1 MSRLSTLVCVV
12 CLVLAASLS
21 GADPASAMDPG
32 PGTSVHAAVE
42 VHDAQVRAPGFR
54 GWKAPDGPFFNDP
67 HRKKG
72 YFRIESKVIDTIR
85 HTPRGSMIRIAVYS
99 LDRMPVANALVAAAR
114 RGVKVQMLLNDH
126 QDTAAM
132 RVIRAEIGADRS
144 AKSFIYRCK
153 ASCRSAANDLNNLHS
168 KFYSFSQAGRSLD
181 VLAVGSANMTLNAD
195 LHQWNDLYF
204 MDGNHELFRQFVSLF
219 NDMKKDYDTRQPP
232 LTFCG
237 TPLVLVC
244 DDSIDKNTVWAF
256 PRVSGPK
263 DDLVLTMLS
272 RIQCL
277 TPDGLGGETRTRLA
291 LSMHTMRG
299 TRGDYLAAAIRKKF
313 AEGCDVRV
321 SYGLIGYHTKGILGA
336 PTPRG
341 RIPLRSTGL
350 DYNTDDNFD
359 LNQDG
364 EDDLI
369 LDFYSHQKYFVIQ
382 GTYNGVPDTH
392 MVLTGSS
399 NWASLST
406 ANDEIWF
413 TVRGAV
419 VARKYLANFDY
430 QWDHDRNSRNAYTT
444 TYANFRVARMVRDQ
458 DGTQRKTYVTV
469 RRPVTSV
476 ERDPYRTGPY
486 WESD

>member
-1 MSRLSTLVCVV
+1 M
-12 CLVLAASLS
+12 CLLLAVSLS
-21 GADPASAMDPG
+21 GAVPAVAMDAG
-32 PGTSVHAAVE
+32 PGVSVDATVD
-42 VHDAQVRAPGFR
+42 VQDAQVRAPGFHK
-54 GWKAPDGPFFNDP
+54 WKAPSGPHFNDP
-67 HRKKG
+67 HRKAG
-72 YFRIESKVIDTIR
+72 YFRIERKVIDTIR

-99 LDRMPVANALVAAAR
+99 LDRMAVADELVAAHR

-132 RVIRAEIGADRS
+132 RVIRAEIGTKRS

-153 ASCRSAANDLNNLHS
+153 ASCRSAANDYNNLHS
-168 KFYSFSQAGRSLD
+168 KFYSFSQAGKSLD

-204 MDGNHELFRQFVSLF
+204 MEGNHELFRQFVSLF
-219 NDMKKDYDTRQPP
+219 NDMKNDYDTRQPP

-237 TPLVLVC
+237 TPLGAVC
-244 DDSIDKNTVWAF
+244 DDSVDKYTAVAF
-256 PRVSGPK
+256 PRVSSPK

-277 TPDGLGGETRTRLA
+277 TPDGLGGQTRTRLA

-299 TRGDYLAAAIRKKF
+299 GRGDYLAAAIRKKF
-313 AEGCDVRV
+313 VEGCDVRV
-321 SYGLIGYHTKGILGA
+321 SYGLIGYHTKGVLGA
-336 PTPRG
+336 PTARG

-350 DYNTDDNFD
+350 DYHTDDNFD
-359 LNQDG
+359 LNMDG
-364 EDDLI
+364 VDDLI
-369 LDFYSHQKYFVIQ
+369 LDFYSHQKYFIIQ
-382 GTYNGVPDTH
+382 GTYNGVPDTQ

-419 VARKYLANFDY
+419 VARKYLANFNY

-444 TYANFRVARMVRDQ
+444 TYANFRVARMVRDG
-458 DGTQRKTYVTV
+458 DGTLRKTYVTV
-469 RRPVTSV
+469 RRPVTTIEPDS
-476 ERDPYRTGPY
+476 YRTGPF